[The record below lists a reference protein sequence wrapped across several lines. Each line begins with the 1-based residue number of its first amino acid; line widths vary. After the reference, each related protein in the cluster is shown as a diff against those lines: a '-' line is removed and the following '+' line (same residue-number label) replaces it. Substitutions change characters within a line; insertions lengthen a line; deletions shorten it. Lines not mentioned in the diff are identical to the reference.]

1 MTKILVF
8 ALLLPLLFMNF
19 GMSLSR
25 AFARRLGTLTSRWV
39 PESEVATPQVEALR
53 LRLERL
59 LKLAKFAVGAVGL
72 LLGMYALVSGEQGF
86 GIGSLALVVLL
97 AVAFRNGADLSRT
110 VIYARHDAAIIRAR
124 RGEVP
129 AGRLL
134 GPILA
139 LSVSG
144 NALFLGL
151 WAVLYY
157 VLQEGT
163 KLAAGVSVNRWA
175 LLLWGLGLVVGGLL
189 SRTVARREDRF
200 LLRNELGVGLFL
212 GLVRL
217 RGVPDR

>member
-8 ALLLPLLFMNF
+8 ALLFPLLFMNF

-25 AFARRLGTLTSRWV
+25 AFARKLGTLTSKWV

-59 LKLAKFAVGAVGL
+59 LRLAKVGVGAFGL
-72 LLGMYALVSGEQGF
+72 LLGLYALASGQQGF

-110 VIYARHDAAIIRAR
+110 IIYARHDAAVIRAR
-124 RGEVP
+124 SGEVP
-129 AGRLL
+129 VGRLL

-157 VLQEGT
+157 VIQEGT

-175 LLLWGLGLVVGGLL
+175 LLLWGLGLVMGGLL
-189 SRTVARREDRF
+189 SRAVARREGRF
-200 LLRNELGVGLFL
+200 LLRDELGVGLFL

-217 RGVPDR
+217 RGVRDR

>member
-19 GMSLSR
+19 GMGLSR
-25 AFARRLGTLTSRWV
+25 AFARRLGTLTSRWA
-39 PESEVATPQVEALR
+39 PESEVAAPQVEALR
-53 LRLERL
+53 LRLERML
-59 LKLAKFAVGAVGL
+59 RLVKLAVGVLGL
-72 LLGMYALVSGEQGF
+72 LLGTYALVSGQQGF
-86 GIGSLALVVLL
+86 GIGSLAVVVLL
-97 AVAFRNGADLSRT
+97 VVAFRNGADLSRT
-110 VIYARHDAAIIRAR
+110 VVYARHDAAVIRAR

-129 AGRLL
+129 AGRLI

-157 VLQEGT
+157 VMQEGT
-163 KLAAGVSVNRWA
+163 KIAAGVSVNQWA
-175 LLLWGLGLVVGGLL
+175 LVLWGAGLVVGGLL
-189 SRTVARREDRF
+189 ARAIARREDGF

-217 RGVPDR
+217 RGARDR